1 MALTSGDFM
10 KPAYTFWSGSFPM
23 LRCYEGASL
32 NVRQGTPLISDSTSG
47 LDTASTDGAVD
58 VIGVTLYPTANTTS
72 KTTYVDYIP
81 MMVGT
86 VWEVSIIG
94 ADHAT
99 LSLGS
104 THLFVGGELQ
114 RDSTYDVWGFDPS
127 ATTVDFYIIGFKD
140 ATGTVHGRV
149 YITPST
155 SGRSVI
161 WC

>member
-10 KPAYTFWSGSFPM
+10 KPAYTFWSGSFPI
-23 LRCYEGASL
+23 LKAYEGGSLDVMQGCPVIQDTSNCLGIAS
-32 NVRQGTPLISDSTSG
+32 SDS
-47 LDTASTDGAVD
+47 AID
-58 VIGVTLYPTANTTS
+58 VVGVTIARTANTTS
-72 KTTYVDYIP
+72 GTVYMNYIP

-86 VWEVSIIG
+86 VWEVSICG
-94 ADHAT
+94 DAHAT
-99 LSLGS
+99 LTLAS
-104 THLFVGGELQ
+104 THLFVGGELT

-127 ATTVDFYIIGFKD
+127 ATTNNFYIIGFKD

-155 SGRSVI
+155 SGRSVV